1 MNQSSKLRIAHM
13 MFLILLL
20 AAGSLL
26 QSGQRIMA
34 ENVKDTIG
42 GTCVLSSDDAEQ
54 FPQDLTNA
62 TNFSIENVGFNTQ
75 KNEKVQ
81 SSFITKKTELSRITS
96 YNVCYTKLLRFH
108 CSNGTKAHNVFTPCT
123 TLLLRQNPKILHF

>member
-81 SSFITKKTELSRITS
+81 SSFITKKTELSPTYCTALVQRRICTPQFS
-96 YNVCYTKLLRFH
+96 FKIALL
-108 CSNGTKAHNVFTPCT
+108 SAP
-123 TLLLRQNPKILHF
+123 LLN